1 MELSEKLS
9 ITLPAEMVALIKEQ
23 VEAGRY
29 ASTSEV
35 LRVAMRTWMRDEEE
49 HAERLAAIRARIS
62 RSLDDPRPAI
72 SSADVSERL
81 EAHARRAPVA
91 R

>member
-1 MELSEKLS
+1 VELSEKLS
-9 ITLPAEMVALIKEQ
+9 ITLPAEMVALIKQQ
-23 VEAGRY
+23 VEVGRY

-49 HAERLAAIRARIS
+49 HAERLAAIRARIG
-62 RSLDDPRPAI
+62 RSLDDPRPPI
-72 SSADVSERL
+72 SSADVFERL
-81 EAHARRAPVA
+81 EAHARRTPVA